1 MTKVEASRGLGISGN
16 LGTTGDD
23 IVKQLNFLEEGIAD
37 IFGNKTREIMLLTI
51 DRYNAYRKSQYENKQ
66 CMTD

>member
-1 MTKVEASRGLGISGN
+1 MVSGN
-16 LGTTGDD
+16 IGTTGDH
-23 IVKQLNFLEEGIAD
+23 IVKQLNFLEEGISD
-37 IFGNKTREIMLLTI
+37 VLGNKTREIMLLTI

>member
-1 MTKVEASRGLGISGN
+1 MVSDN

-23 IVKQLNFLEEGIAD
+23 IVEQLNFLENGISD
-37 IFGNKTREIMLLTI
+37 VLGDKTREIILLTI
-51 DRYNAYRKSQYENKQ
+51 DRYNNYRKSQYENKQ